1 MTRQKVLQAIHFI
14 CHTAQGLPLGATR
27 LNKILWFAE
36 KDSFLRTLQPMLGLS
51 FVKGP
56 FGPMPPDAA
65 TACGDLAKA
74 GAISCEI
81 RQYGSYTYKEMRSL
95 RAPDTPL
102 LAEDEKE
109 SLRELTWEICTEH
122 SARSISD
129 LTHNAIYHLLSMG
142 EAYPLELALVEHA
155 RGATEKEILTLAQEG

>member
-1 MTRQKVLQAIHFI
+1 MTRQKVLQAVHFI
-14 CHTAQGLPLGATR
+14 CHVADGLPLGATR

-65 TACGDLAKA
+65 TACGDLAES
-74 GAISCEI
+74 GAISCETK
-81 RQYGSYTYKEMRSL
+81 QYGSYAYKEMRSL
-95 RAPDTPL
+95 REPDTHL
-102 LAEDEKE
+102 LSADEKMT
-109 SLRELTWEICTEH
+109 LRDLTWEICTEH

-129 LTHNAIYHLLSMG
+129 LTHNAIYHMLSMG
-142 EAYPLELALVEHA
+142 EAYPLELALVENA
-155 RGATEKEILTLAQEG
+155 RGATEEEILTLSQEG

>member
-56 FGPMPPDAA
+56 FGPMPP
-65 TACGDLAKA
+65 
-74 GAISCEI
+74 
-81 RQYGSYTYKEMRSL
+81 
-95 RAPDTPL
+95 AP
-102 LAEDEKE
+102 
-109 SLRELTWEICTEH
+109 
-122 SARSISD
+122 
-129 LTHNAIYHLLSMG
+129 
-142 EAYPLELALVEHA
+142 
-155 RGATEKEILTLAQEG
+155 